1 MEYLLFELKKV
12 IKNKLALI
20 SISILII
27 ISGIV
32 LFMNLHAESEFT
44 LQAGAKKEITYY
56 QAENAKLKKKLLQQ
70 KKNSDLYR
78 ETKYAIKINEKI
90 ASQDYQI
97 QQAAQANKWHRAYT
111 LMWEKKKKEK
121 KYLEAFDSNQINQA
135 QVKELNTKLDFFT
148 YLKLKPLAYESQDMP
163 VTGIQFWLHL
173 NKQYLPYL
181 FTLVAL
187 FILTLLFTEN
197 YKQKLNPT
205 KLIPISKLRL
215 TSTEITAGLIL
226 IGGSFLVINLLMFIA
241 ATFCAGSGNLEFPYL
256 THSFVNGKVTNNF
269 VASGKLILPIITLQ
283 ILGILF
289 LVVLVRL
296 FAKIFRTQLPTLLF
310 TLLLVLGVNIAEITV
325 PMFKKISAWLPMTYL
340 NAVDSASGY
349 LGLIYQNS
357 HLNFAS
363 GIIVLLF
370 STIVILG
377 LTFIIESLQKF

>member
-44 LQAGAKKEITYY
+44 LQAGVKKEITYY

-121 KYLEAFDSNQINQA
+121 KYLEAIDSNQINQA

-148 YLKLKPLAYESQDMP
+148 YLKLKPLAYENQDMP

-226 IGGSFLVINLLMFIA
+226 IGGSFLVINLLMFFT

-256 THSFVNGKVTNNF
+256 THGFVNGKVTNNF

-310 TLLLVLGVNIAEITV
+310 TLLLVLGVNIAEIAV

>member
-121 KYLEAFDSNQINQA
+121 KYLEAIDSNQINQA

-148 YLKLKPLAYESQDMP
+148 YLKLKPLAYE
-163 VTGIQFWLHL
+163 
-173 NKQYLPYL
+173 
-181 FTLVAL
+181 
-187 FILTLLFTEN
+187 
-197 YKQKLNPT
+197 
-205 KLIPISKLRL
+205 R
-215 TSTEITAGLIL
+215 
-226 IGGSFLVINLLMFIA
+226 
-241 ATFCAGSGNLEFPYL
+241 
-256 THSFVNGKVTNNF
+256 
-269 VASGKLILPIITLQ
+269 Q
-283 ILGILF
+283 IL
-289 LVVLVRL
+289 
-296 FAKIFRTQLPTLLF
+296 
-310 TLLLVLGVNIAEITV
+310 
-325 PMFKKISAWLPMTYL
+325 
-340 NAVDSASGY
+340 
-349 LGLIYQNS
+349 LIK
-357 HLNFAS
+357 
-363 GIIVLLF
+363 V
-370 STIVILG
+370 
-377 LTFIIESLQKF
+377 

>member
-56 QAENAKLKKKLLQQ
+56 QVENAKLKKKLLQQ

-78 ETKYAIKINEKI
+78 ETKHAIKINEKI

-121 KYLEAFDSNQINQA
+121 KYLEAIDSNQINQA

-148 YLKLKPLAYESQDMP
+148 YLKLKPLAYENQDMP

-241 ATFCAGSGNLEFPYL
+241 ATFCAGSGSLEFPYL

-310 TLLLVLGVNIAEITV
+310 TLLLVLGVNIAEIAV
-325 PMFKKISAWLPMTYL
+325 PIFKKISAWLPMTYL